1 MQKRNKYII
10 LSSLVLITL
19 LFSLYSVSAEDINDD
34 DSFSLADVNEFS
46 FSDLSV
52 NDEAFEDNNVLCSDS
67 SSSKL
72 LAVEGLESND
82 NSLNGSN
89 HKANSKN
96 LKDSNINVNS
106 KDLVGSNNSNVI
118 LMDSVYYVDSDN
130 FTSYFDDGV
139 LKEEFEGSILVF
151 NGEFVDKGIIDIKSP
166 NVVVVGSNS
175 LLNNTVFCLESSNIM
190 LSGLNFVLDKE
201 FSSNDYAGILVLGD
215 NCTVFNCT
223 MDYSVPEA
231 TTGFCVYAEGNGDD
245 KIQNFTLVN
254 NIFNFIGNNLGGGWD
269 YGIFIDYVDNAI
281 IHGND
286 IVCSLPL
293 RSVDWSYDIFGGV
306 SMDSVG
312 AFVAQGSNYLTLS
325 NNNIS
330 SYVNGGGTSYPT
342 LDTIILYGC
351 NNATVESNDI
361 YCEDLDSKDGK
372 DNYLQGIDIYFANDV
387 TILNNRIDIRTTGGR
402 AGMGTAYPI
411 QVNGPSYNVK
421 IAYNNLS
428 TMNFGPNIGIYSQ
441 NFYGSTQIEIISNF
455 INVTG
460 LASTHYWAL
469 VAGIEA
475 QDSDDLIWNNTIIV
489 TNIGNYSAND
499 NIYGISY
506 SQNTQG
512 NHTYNI
518 QYNNVTTNGRYA
530 VSLSGTNSL
539 VVDSIVANNVLN
551 TNVSSGNRAV
561 RIGQGNNNTIRN
573 NTDGKF
579 VNILDGDDL
588 PDWLKNHK
596 SIVPHIVVPKY
607 YHEDSNG
614 TGLTDN
620 EGNGTV
626 PLNINGSL
634 GGTNN
639 GKGNNR
645 NGDVSG
651 NGSNPNSD
659 NVIGSNQDSAP
670 GIGGLSAPS
679 INAASAGDSGSSAAD
694 PDTYEIDEKD
704 NLVNKSVDTF
714 LLAGIFIIVLL
725 LLFVG
730 YKHQKDNEEEE

>member
-1 MQKRNKYII
+1 M
-10 LSSLVLITL
+10 S
-19 LFSLYSVSAEDINDD
+19 SVSADDIDD
-34 DSFSLADVNEFS
+34 IDSFSLADVTGFS
-46 FSDLSV
+46 FSNLSV
-52 NDEAFEDNNVLCSDS
+52 NENAVEDNNVLCSDS
-67 SSSKL
+67 SSSKYFS
-72 LAVEGLESND
+72 VEGLESND
-82 NSLNGSN
+82 NSLNESN
-89 HKANSKN
+89 YESNSMN
-96 LKDSNINVNS
+96 LNDSNINVNS
-106 KDLVGSNNSNVI
+106 RVLAESNNSNDI
-118 LMDSVYYVDSDN
+118 IIDSVYYVDSDN
-130 FTSYFDDGV
+130 FTSYFVDGV

-151 NGEFVDKGIIDIKSP
+151 NGEFVDKGVIDINSP
-166 NVVVVGSNS
+166 NVIVVGSNS
-175 LLNNTVFCLESSNIM
+175 LLNNTVFCLQSSNIM

-223 MDYSVPEA
+223 MDYSVPYA
-231 TTGFCVYAEGNGDD
+231 TTGFCVYAEGSVDD
-245 KIQNFTLVN
+245 KIVNFTLAN
-254 NIFNFIGNNLGGGWD
+254 NTFNFIGNNLGGGWD

-286 IVCSLPL
+286 IICSLPL
-293 RSVDWSYDIFGGV
+293 RSVDWSFDIFGGV

-330 SYVNGGGTSYPT
+330 SYVTGGGTSYPT
-342 LDTIILYGC
+342 LDTVILYGC
-351 NNATVESNDI
+351 NNAILEYNDI
-361 YCEDLDSKDGK
+361 YCEDFDSKEGK

-421 IAYNNLS
+421 IAFNNLS

-441 NFYGSTQIEIISNF
+441 NYYGSTKIDIISNF

-469 VAGIEA
+469 VAGIEV
-475 QDSDDLIWNNTIIV
+475 QDSEDLIWNNTIIV

-579 VNILDGDDL
+579 VNTLNDDDL

-596 SIVPHIVVPKY
+596 IIVPHIVLPKY
-607 YHEDSNG
+607 YHEASNG
-614 TGLTDN
+614 SGLTDN
-620 EGNGTV
+620 VGNGTL
-626 PLNINGSL
+626 PWNINGSS

-639 GKGNNR
+639 GQGNNR
-645 NGDVSG
+645 NNEVSG

-659 NVIGSNQDSAP
+659 NVIGSNRDAAP
-670 GIGGLSAPS
+670 GIGGISSPSLSAA
-679 INAASAGDSGSSAAD
+679 IDGDSGSSAAD
-694 PDTYEIDEKD
+694 PDTYEIDEKE
-704 NLVNKSVDTF
+704 NLVNKSINS
-714 LLAGIFIIVLL
+714 LSLACIFIIVLL
-725 LLFVG
+725 LLLLG
-730 YKHQKDNEEEE
+730 YKHQKDNEEE